1 MNHRVSSRYTPEES
15 RRRRRRANIERRVGE
30 ERREEGAE
38 IGPSRF
44 CLAAVRYIGAR
55 KGKVSGGVGGL
66 MRARSKFQVKW
77 KFMSNVR
84 REPNKSSVF

>member
-44 CLAAVRYIGAR
+44 CLAAVRYIQEGESLR
-55 KGKVSGGVGGL
+55 GEGGGL

>member
-15 RRRRRRANIERRVGE
+15 RRRRRRANIERRA
-30 ERREEGAE
+30 ERREKGAE

-44 CLAAVRYIGAR
+44 CLTAVRYIGR
-55 KGKVSGGVGGL
+55 VESLGGGGVGL